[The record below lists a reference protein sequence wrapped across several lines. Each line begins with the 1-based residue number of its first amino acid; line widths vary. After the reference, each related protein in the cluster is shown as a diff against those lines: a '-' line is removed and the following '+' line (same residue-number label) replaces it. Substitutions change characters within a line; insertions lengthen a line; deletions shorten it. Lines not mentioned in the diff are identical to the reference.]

1 MIDTDRADANI
12 QIGNSQLVY
21 QFILQ
26 RLASFGAEPAD
37 AFIGV
42 VAGERGQVHAGDR
55 ADEPGKLPIFFDGA
69 ASDQGGGTAFDGA
82 GVDADR
88 FDPFEVERGAA
99 IDVERAASKYRDG
112 RGVGLSQLGGRSVG
126 AEAGWRGVRGH
137 NGSPNETG
145 SWKREKRIA
154 LEGRA

>member
-88 FDPFEVERGAA
+88 LDPLQIERSAA
-99 IDVERAASKYRDG
+99 IDVQRAASKYRDG
-112 RGVGLSQLGGRSVG
+112 GGVGLRDLVD
-126 AEAGWRGVRGH
+126 
-137 NGSPNETG
+137 
-145 SWKREKRIA
+145 
-154 LEGRA
+154 RAM